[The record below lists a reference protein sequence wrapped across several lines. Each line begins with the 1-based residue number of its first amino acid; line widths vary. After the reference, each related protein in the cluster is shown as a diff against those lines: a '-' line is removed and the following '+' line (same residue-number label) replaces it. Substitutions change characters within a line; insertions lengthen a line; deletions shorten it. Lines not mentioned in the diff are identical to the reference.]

1 MAFTN
6 IFDRVGFLGVAFIS
20 VVLESLILLGSLGGH
35 IRAYSL
41 ILDAIGRN
49 ISSRVKG
56 PGSLGRTPRSIKC
69 RVAHTGRLPAKI
81 SFFCLQ

>member
-41 ILDAIGRN
+41 ILDAIG
-49 ISSRVKG
+49 VEG
-56 PGSLGRTPRSIKC
+56 
-69 RVAHTGRLPAKI
+69 
-81 SFFCLQ
+81 